1 MAEDESG
8 DAFLS
13 RWSRRKQAARQGE
26 ALPEPVA
33 TQPPAAIQ
41 PPPIPEPP
49 AELPA
54 VDTLKGLESDY
65 RAFMSPQV
73 DATTRSAALQRL
85 FSDPHFN
92 VMDGLDTYIDDYS
105 VEDPIPNAILKMMSG
120 ARTLGLLDDDEEK
133 KQAAAAPPSEAI
145 PASEAAV
152 PGTDPTAAA
161 DAAANANN
169 PLIVPET
176 VSVPG
181 ETPAT

>member
-1 MAEDESG
+1 MAEDERG

-13 RWSRRKQAARQGE
+13 RWSRRKQAARRGE

-33 TQPPAAIQ
+33 TEAPAAIQ

-49 AELPA
+49 AELPP

-73 DATTRSAALQRL
+73 DASTRSAALRRL

-92 VMDGLDTYIDDYS
+92 VMDGLDIYIDDYS
-105 VEDPIPNAILKMMSG
+105 IEDPIPNAMLKMMSG
-120 ARTLGLLDDDEEK
+120 ARTLGLFDDDEEK
-133 KQAAAAPPSEAI
+133 KQAAVAPSSEAI

-152 PGTDPTAAA
+152 LGTDPTTAA
-161 DAAANANN
+161 DAAAHANT
-169 PLIVPET
+169 PLIVPENAA
-176 VSVPG
+176 VPG